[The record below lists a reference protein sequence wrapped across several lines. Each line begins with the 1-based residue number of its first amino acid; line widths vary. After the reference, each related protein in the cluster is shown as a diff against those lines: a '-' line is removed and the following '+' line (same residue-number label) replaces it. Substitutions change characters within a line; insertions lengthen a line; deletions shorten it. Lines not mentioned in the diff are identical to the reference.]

1 MPACAQQSPPA
12 HSRGNRA
19 TCRIRRRRCLPAPTL
34 AGFRDKTRP
43 NRQVP
48 FHAKRIRRTRERDG
62 ARLDGGRRLQQRRGN
77 GGTGGTPVAAAPGAR
92 VEARRGRRR
101 RRRRRKRGH
110 DPERQHGGQRAD
122 GAEVTQL
129 CNDTY
134 AYFGS
139 AIPKA
144 TTCKWKGLSYAAS
157 SSAPSQ
163 SVLQQ
168 NCTSKETACQ
178 PTDPWADN
186 LGCNDIPVD
195 LHGDGRGSTPPAS
208 ATRSRPSSR
217 PSTGSPACATLTSAG
232 TAAIVDAQTANPPAS
247 CASLMNT
254 CPDLYPPGPFNQ

>member
-1 MPACAQQSPPA
+1 MRNGFVGLVSAVVLGSMAAAACSG
-12 HSRGNRA
+12 S
-19 TCRIRRRRCLPAPTL
+19 
-34 AGFRDKTRP
+34 
-43 NRQVP
+43 
-48 FHAKRIRRTRERDG
+48 
-62 ARLDGGRRLQQRRGN
+62 
-77 GGTGGTPVAAAPGAR
+77 GGTGGTGGTSSGGGTGGTGGTSSGGGTGGATGNA
-92 VEARRGRRR
+92 VTTLS
-101 RRRRRKRGH
+101 
-110 DPERQHGGQRAD
+110 GGTAVNALTT
-122 GAEVTQL
+122 AEVTQL

-144 TTCKWKGLSYAAS
+144 TTCKWRGLSYAAS

-186 LGCNDIPVD
+186 LGCNDIP
-195 LHGDGRGSTPPAS
+195 STCA
-208 ATRSRPSSR
+208 ATVAAYAACISDEVAAFVQAVNGLP
-217 PSTGSPACATLTSAG
+217 TCATLTSAG
-232 TAAIVDAQTANPPAS
+232 TAAIVEAQIANPPAS